1 MIELLLGITIACIY
15 IVILATYKNR
25 KTSNLEKMFAFVFMS
40 LLLQVLGSFLQVV
53 FKEQINIPLVYYEY
67 IIYIGKALLPT
78 LLLIFAFLYDNPR
91 VNIKKYTWLLFIPVF
106 IIVSVWTNDFHNLF
120 FVNYNVNNVNATY
133 GILYYIYV
141 GLTYLQIVPA
151 LVIIIR
157 ASIDKSGLSS
167 PQTLLLV
174 ISIVIP
180 FIPNFITLTSGKVLP
195 SYITQVSYMFTALL
209 VSYGIIK
216 YNILNAVPIA
226 LKSVVNIMSDAFM
239 VISPDGTMVDMN
251 RSFVSKIG
259 NNLNLKLNKNI
270 YETIKYEGLKD
281 LKNLKSQVLEAED
294 KGKEITEEYHIV
306 SKDINKY
313 YEIQAQPIKAK
324 TSKGY
329 IATLLVFRDITE
341 ARDNLD
347 IIIKSENL
355 SVIGELAGGVAHEIN
370 TPITAIKSGLLMLRN
385 TVKTKEEREL
395 IESMTNSADKIAG
408 LANSLRN
415 QIRNLGSN
423 SNTEFSLTELLQDL
437 YVIMHSEFVK
447 NNIKIDINTTED
459 IWVSGN
465 TSKLAQVI
473 TNIIHNSMDAYKG
486 KGGIIDINVYRDEN
500 ENNVISIE
508 DWAGGISEEVRPYI
522 FKKLVKVNDMPTT
535 GVGLYLAYSVIK
547 GSFGGNIKFDTKTGR
562 GTKFY
567 IILPNR

>member
-1 MIELLLGITIACIY
+1 MVELLLGITIACIY
-15 IVILATYKNR
+15 VVILATYKN
-25 KTSNLEKMFAFVFMS
+25 KKSSNVETMFSFVFMAI
-40 LLLQVLGSFLQVV
+40 LIQVLGSFLQVV
-53 FKEQINIPLVYYEY
+53 FKDTLKIPLIYYEY

-78 LLLIFAFLYDNPR
+78 LILIFAFLYDNPR
-91 VNIKKYTWLLFIPVF
+91 INMKKYTWLLFIPVF
-106 IIVSVWTNDFHNLF
+106 IMVSVWTNGMHHMF
-120 FVNYNVNNVNATY
+120 FESYSEQSITY
-133 GILYYIYV
+133 GVLHYVYV
-141 GLTYLQIVPA
+141 GLTCLEIVPA
-151 LVIIIR
+151 YVIIIR

-167 PQTLLLV
+167 PQTMLLIIAL
-174 ISIVIP
+174 IIP
-180 FIPNFITLTSGKVLP
+180 FIPKLITLTSGKVLP
-195 SYITQVSYMFTALL
+195 SYIEQISYMFTSLIL
-209 VSYGIIK
+209 SLGIIK

-226 LKSVVNIMSDAFM
+226 LKSVVDIMSDAFV
-239 VISPDGTMVDMN
+239 VISPEGNMVDMN
-251 RSFVSKIG
+251 KSFVSRIG
-259 NNLNLKLNKNI
+259 NNLNFKLNKNI
-270 YETIKYEGLKD
+270 YDVIKYEGLKD
-281 LKNLKSQVLEAED
+281 LKNLKSQILEAED
-294 KGKEITEEYHIV
+294 KGMAITEEYHIIN
-306 SKDINKY
+306 KDINKY

-329 IATLLVFRDITE
+329 IATLLVFRDTTE

-347 IIIKSENL
+347 IIVKRENL

-370 TPITAIKSGLLMLRN
+370 TPITAIKSGLLLLRN
-385 TVKTKEEREL
+385 TVKTKEEKEL

-415 QIRNLGSN
+415 QIRNLGSS

-437 YVIMHSEFVK
+437 YVIMHSEFMK
-447 NNIKIDINTTED
+447 NNIKIDINTTQD

-473 TNIIHNSMDAYKG
+473 TNIIHNSMDAYHG
-486 KGGIIDINVYRDEN
+486 QGGIIDINVYRDED

-508 DWAGGISEEVRPYI
+508 DWAGGISEEIRPYI

-547 GSFGGNIKFDTKTGR
+547 GSFGGDIKFDTKTGR